1 MVIRPHDGLHANY
14 FRHEPIF
21 AQNLGFC
28 AGDLD
33 TDFLEQL
40 QRPLGA

>member
-1 MVIRPHDGLHANY
+1 MMVYILTY
-14 FRHEPIF
+14 FRQEPTF

-33 TDFLEQL
+33 RDFLDQL
-40 QRPLGA
+40 QRPLDA

>member
-1 MVIRPHDGLHANY
+1 MVTSIPADRQ
-14 FRHEPIF
+14 EPIF